1 MNIDLKVK
9 IFFMF
14 GLLQRYGRAEIQ
26 AVNYVE
32 LQLFSQN
39 HVMLDLSYS
48 QELLLENRSI
58 VTEPFICKI
67 EVGSFEEEF
76 NGNLHW

>member
-1 MNIDLKVK
+1 MNIDLKVE

-26 AVNYVE
+26 ALNYVE

-39 HVMLDLSYS
+39 HAMLDLS
-48 QELLLENRSI
+48 
-58 VTEPFICKI
+58 
-67 EVGSFEEEF
+67 
-76 NGNLHW
+76 

>member
-14 GLLQRYGRAEIQ
+14 GLLKRYSRAEIQ

-32 LQLFSQN
+32 LLLFSQN
-39 HVMLDLSYS
+39 HVM
-48 QELLLENRSI
+48 
-58 VTEPFICKI
+58 
-67 EVGSFEEEF
+67 
-76 NGNLHW
+76 

>member
-26 AVNYVE
+26 ALNYVK
-32 LQLFSQN
+32 LQLRSRD
-39 HVMLDLSYS
+39 HV
-48 QELLLENRSI
+48 I
-58 VTEPFICKI
+58 
-67 EVGSFEEEF
+67 
-76 NGNLHW
+76 